1 MAAIDTMTSPLKI
14 LPVWPGDSV
23 GIVSPSHYLG
33 EHQLKAGKDRLERL
47 GYRAIFCQEPTLE
60 ALPFA
65 AKASRRADALT
76 LAFTHPKIRAI
87 LAARGGGGALELLP
101 LMNPELFRENPK
113 AFIGFSDA
121 TAILLFLV
129 HQAGMVA
136 FHGPTLS
143 KHAEEGFACTLAA
156 LNPGG
161 FSREVRLMGPKYKVV
176 IPGKAQGRVT
186 GGCLSLVVS
195 LLGTPFMPN
204 LEGWMLFL
212 EDIGEPSHR
221 LYRMLVQLRLAGV
234 FEKVSAVVF
243 GPLGVSLDE
252 PLVLQALKD
261 LKIPVV
267 MGIPSGHMHNMLPLP
282 LGIRAS
288 LDTQEGVLRYLETP
302 FLD

>member
-1 MAAIDTMTSPLKI
+1 MTSPLKI

-76 LAFTHPKIRAI
+76 LAFTHPEIRAI

-121 TAILLFLV
+121 TAILLFLGPPSR
-129 HQAGMVA
+129 HGA

-186 GGCLSLVVS
+186 GGACRSLCPS
-195 LLGTPFMPN
+195 LGPHSCPTLKAGCFFSKTLGSRPTGFTACSFN
-204 LEGWMLFL
+204 
-212 EDIGEPSHR
+212 
-221 LYRMLVQLRLAGV
+221 
-234 FEKVSAVVF
+234 
-243 GPLGVSLDE
+243 
-252 PLVLQALKD
+252 
-261 LKIPVV
+261 
-267 MGIPSGHMHNMLPLP
+267 
-282 LGIRAS
+282 
-288 LDTQEGVLRYLETP
+288 
-302 FLD
+302 